1 MAHSRLERDDL
12 SLHTPARTR
21 AYRHSLTVKPSDV
34 NVIYIYT
41 AQRFK
46 AMGLLFCILGLVWWF
61 PIGLVI
67 LAAFVISR
75 AIGAWHRPQFAGGV
89 PSSGWGSAGS
99 RWESRLPD
107 RPRDRRGCGSASWQ
121 QQTSSGSQA
130 FDDYRAETLRRLED
144 EQRDFKEFLQQL
156 RGAKDRAEL
165 DQFLDE
171 RRNKPRPDSSS
182 PDP

>member
-1 MAHSRLERDDL
+1 
-12 SLHTPARTR
+12 
-21 AYRHSLTVKPSDV
+21 
-34 NVIYIYT
+34 
-41 AQRFK
+41 
-46 AMGLLFCILGLVWWF
+46 MGLLFCILGLVWWF

-130 FDDYRAETLRRLED
+130 FDDYRAETLHRLED
-144 EQRDFKEFLQQL
+144 EQRDFKEFLQRL
-156 RGAKDRAEL
+156 RAAKDRAEL

-171 RRNKPRPDSSS
+171 RRNKPRPDSPKS
-182 PDP
+182 